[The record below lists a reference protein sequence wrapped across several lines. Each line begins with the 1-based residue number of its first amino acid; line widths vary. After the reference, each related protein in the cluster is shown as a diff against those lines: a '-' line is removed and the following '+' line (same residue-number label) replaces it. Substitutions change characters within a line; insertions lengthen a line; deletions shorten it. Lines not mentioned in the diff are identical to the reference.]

1 MEGNVYIGI
10 LRLCISMLQRKLNS
24 DHFGG
29 WSGCFLCSSG
39 TFPRAFGV
47 ANPRAPDS
55 SAPERSADVGT
66 KRTAEAPSPDSPVR
80 RLPSARCHVC
90 SSANLE
96 KCSLRTAPVHQ
107 GRSVDFPDVELVRA
121 MSPQLVLWRGGG
133 WGRGTAAALAESCSR
148 LWDPISVSFRGRD
161 PVAGEGAWFVFL
173 HILCLALPQT
183 ELRTWCQ
190 V

>member
-1 MEGNVYIGI
+1 
-10 LRLCISMLQRKLNS
+10 MLQRKLNS

-66 KRTAEAPSPDSPVR
+66 KRTAEAPGPNSPVR

-133 WGRGTAAALAESCSR
+133 GGVGRRQRRWLSHAHAFGIQSPSHLEAGTLWRERALG
-148 LWDPISVSFRGRD
+148 LSFCIFFAWPFPKLSSGPGVKCKHIRD
-161 PVAGEGAWFVFL
+161 RKTRQL
-173 HILCLALPQT
+173 
-183 ELRTWCQ
+183 
-190 V
+190 